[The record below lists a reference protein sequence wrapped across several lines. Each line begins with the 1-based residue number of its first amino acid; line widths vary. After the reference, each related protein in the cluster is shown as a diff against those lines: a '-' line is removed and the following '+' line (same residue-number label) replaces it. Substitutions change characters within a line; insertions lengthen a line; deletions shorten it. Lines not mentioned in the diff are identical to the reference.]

1 MLEYDVCLG
10 IMQYKADAQKLVEG
24 MQAVKEAGFD
34 AVEFFLLQD
43 EDISPILE
51 AQKRLGLKTAL
62 FIPIRGSLV
71 NPDERQAFLKGLED
85 GIQKA
90 QTLNCRRLTL
100 MAGYLLP
107 DRTREEQRE
116 SLIKG
121 LKAAAPLLEKA
132 GIIGVLEPLN
142 QKDNK
147 GYFVSYSD
155 EAFRILDEVGSPN
168 VKLLFDAYHQQI
180 MEGNLIER
188 ITNNI
193 DKIGHLH
200 AAGIPGRHE
209 LDTGE
214 LNYPNIFR
222 AVKETGYD
230 GYFGLEYRPTKD
242 LLASLKEARKICV

>member
-1 MLEYDVCLG
+1 MEYDVCLG
-10 IMQYKADAQKLVEG
+10 IMQYKADAQTLVRG

-34 AVEFFLLQD
+34 AVEFFLLRD
-43 EDISPILE
+43 EDLSPILQ
-51 AQKRLGLKTAL
+51 AQKQLGLKTAL

-71 NPDERQAFLKGLED
+71 NPDERDAFLTGLKE

-90 QTLNCRRLTL
+90 HMLNCRRLTL

-107 DRTREEQRE
+107 NRSVEEQRE

-142 QKDNK
+142 QMDNK
-147 GYFVSYSD
+147 GYFLSYSD
-155 EAFRILDEVGSPN
+155 EAFQILEEVGSPH

-180 MEGNLIER
+180 MEGNLTER
-188 ITNNI
+188 ITKNI

-209 LDTGE
+209 LNIGE
-214 LNYPNIFR
+214 LNYPNLFR
-222 AVKETGYD
+222 AIKATGYD
-230 GYFGLEYRPTKD
+230 GYLGLEYRPTKD
-242 LLASLKEARKICV
+242 LLTSLKEARQICV